1 LGCSKIYYQKEMKEI
16 RYDYII
22 KLMFYLYILTVLSL
36 MLFSINVSDI
46 NVPKEIMGIAIDKV
60 VHFFIF
66 FPYPFLLYV
75 SFKRKFTANL
85 PFFLWIIIPLS
96 GIFFAIATEFLQS
109 LNPARSFELSD
120 MAANVSAIVSASIIS
135 NIFHYFHVWSRRL
148 Q

>member
-1 LGCSKIYYQKEMKEI
+1 MKEI

-60 VHFFIF
+60 VHFLIF

-75 SFKRKFTANL
+75 SFKRKFKANVS
-85 PFFLWIIIPLS
+85 FFLWVIIPLS

-109 LNPARSFELSD
+109 INPARSFELSD

>member
-1 LGCSKIYYQKEMKEI
+1 
-16 RYDYII
+16 
-22 KLMFYLYILTVLSL
+22 

-75 SFKRKFTANL
+75 AFKRKFKSNE
-85 PFFLWIIIPLS
+85 PIFLWIIIPLS
-96 GIFFAIATEFLQS
+96 GIFFAIVTELLQS
-109 LNPARSFELSD
+109 LNPDRSFELSD
-120 MAANVSAIVSASIIS
+120 MAANVCAIVFVSIIS
-135 NIFHYFHVWSRRL
+135 NIFHYIHVWSRRL

>member
-1 LGCSKIYYQKEMKEI
+1 MGCSKIYNQKEMKEI
-16 RYDYII
+16 KYDYVI

-75 SFKRKFTANL
+75 AFKRKFKSNE
-85 PFFLWIIIPLS
+85 PVFLWIIIPLS
-96 GIFFAIATEFLQS
+96 GIFFAIATELLQS
-109 LNPARSFELSD
+109 LNPDRSFELSD
-120 MAANVSAIVSASIIS
+120 MAANVCAIVFASIIS
-135 NIFHYFHVWSRRL
+135 NIFHYIHVWSRRL